1 MWLRIEEQ
9 KKMVRMEDFTEFR
22 IEEKGEEMSIVGIY
36 YDSRPPLVIA
46 EGLKGKDFFENL
58 KAILDEMAIY
68 EEKNVEK
75 KIEKIKKYIEK
86 IPSISEKSGQFT
98 YEGDSQKAEEAFRCQ
113 HDAGGKSEPHPH
125 QR

>member
-1 MWLRIEEQ
+1 MWLWIEEQ

-46 EGLKGKDFFENL
+46 EGIKGNDFFENL

-68 EEKNVEK
+68 EGEKNKEK
-75 KIEKIKKYIEK
+75 
-86 IPSISEKSGQFT
+86 
-98 YEGDSQKAEEAFRCQ
+98 R
-113 HDAGGKSEPHPH
+113 
-125 QR
+125 

>member
-1 MWLRIEEQ
+1 MWLWIEEQ

-58 KAILDEMAIY
+58 KDLLDEMAIY

-75 KIEKIKKYIEK
+75 SQRKE
-86 IPSISEKSGQFT
+86 SG
-98 YEGDSQKAEEAFRCQ
+98 K
-113 HDAGGKSEPHPH
+113 GKF
-125 QR
+125 